1 MAADKADKVV
11 ITPDGKE
18 PNNMVDIK
26 LGEEK
31 MKVVK
36 SKKVLGVVIDNQLN
50 FHEHIRVK
58 AEFKALESLDNFI
71 KVIKVAVNLFSFGY
85 IMLWYFRS
93 WIMVLQLL

>member
-1 MAADKADKVV
+1 MSVVADKTDMVV

-18 PNNMVDIK
+18 PTNMVDIK

-36 SKKVLGVVIDNQLN
+36 SKKGLGVVIDNQLN

-58 AEFKALESLDNFI
+58 TGF
-71 KVIKVAVNLFSFGY
+71 
-85 IMLWYFRS
+85 
-93 WIMVLQLL
+93 